1 MAKVNNATGV
11 YATLGYNFTDPN
23 NDVLELSADVQEHLN
38 STPAIISTWQAQ
50 DIANNSV
57 NGYFQNPVANST
69 QIVWNSANSIIIL
82 TANVDNMNT
91 VVYPVAITLSS
102 TANSFIQHTNRLSGL
117 IPFEGQDL
125 VNPYYEMAMN
135 YGKQVLYIVNQ
146 TDNIT
151 NSSPILGSFTSVLVN
166 PQISDYANT
175 ANSYITLIANSITST
190 LDPET
195 GFRSNTSNLT
205 VSQINQITSDLSNT
219 NVFLSSRQSND
230 ITFYGNLQTTIDK
243 YNITRQFTNMGETQT
258 YLLENFI
265 GSPKLISRINPS

>member
-1 MAKVNNATGV
+1 MAQVNNATGV

-23 NDVLELSADVQEHLN
+23 NDVLELSEDVKEHLN
-38 STPAIISTWQAQ
+38 STPAIIDTWQAQ

-57 NGYFQNPVANST
+57 NGYFQNPVANTT
-69 QIVWNSANSIIIL
+69 QIIWNAANTIIIL

-117 IPFEGQDL
+117 TPFEGQDL
-125 VNPYYEMAMN
+125 VDPYYEMAIN
-135 YGKQVLYIVNQ
+135 YGKQVLYITNQ

-151 NSSPILGSFTSVLVN
+151 NSSPILGSFTSILVN
-166 PQISDYANT
+166 PQIRDYSNT
-175 ANSYITLIANSITST
+175 VNSYITLITNSITA
-190 LDPET
+190 
-195 GFRSNTSNLT
+195 NTSNL
-205 VSQINQITSDLSNT
+205 SNAQITQITSDLSNT

-230 ITFYGNLQTTIDK
+230 VTFYGNLQTTINK
-243 YNITRQFTNMGETQT
+243 YNTARQFTGMGETQT